1 MTKQK
6 INYGNWVPKN
16 LVGILLFLSIIP
28 AVITLFPMILIIKI
42 ILWILSGFLFLF
54 FLFMLYLYI
63 AFAKKDNKLQNTMWD
78 IVLEKLSWDGNGKA
92 LDIGTGAGAL
102 AIKLAKR
109 FPNSEVWGVDNWGKG
124 WNYSKNLCE
133 KNAAIEGVS
142 DKINFQK
149 ASASNLPFKDNEFD
163 VIVSNYVYHEV
174 RDVKEQTDAIKES
187 FRVLKK
193 DGKFALQ
200 DLFLHKKKFGKLEN
214 LKKKIKDWGV
224 KEINSSNS
232 LVGMKVNCVLRLL
245 FRNSLIL
252 YGKK

>member
-6 INYGNWVPKN
+6 VNYGNWVPKN
-16 LVGILLFLSIIP
+16 LLGFILFLSIIP
-28 AVITLFPMILIIKI
+28 ALISLLPMILIIKI
-42 ILWILSGFLFLF
+42 ILWILSSFLFLF

-63 AFAKKDNKLQNTMWD
+63 FFARKDNKIQNIMWD
-78 IVLEKLSWDGNGKA
+78 IVLEKLPWDGNGKA

-109 FPNSEVWGVDNWGKG
+109 FPNAKVWGVDNWGKG

-133 KNAAIEGVS
+133 KNATVEGVS

-163 VIVSNYVYHEV
+163 AIVSNYVYHEV
-174 RDVKEQTDAIKES
+174 RDVKDKTDAIKES

-193 DGKFALQ
+193 GGTFALQ

-214 LKKKIKDWGV
+214 LKKKLKDWGV
-224 KEINSSNS
+224 TEINSSNP
-232 LVGMKVNCVLRLL
+232 LVEMELNCILRPL